1 MVRKKRSSLLKF
13 IITSLA
19 FLFLFLSSGCNFAT
33 ETEVTEADREQ
44 VVNVIKWNLYY
55 AQVEDLAG
63 YMRTIHEDSPARADT
78 HTAMQRI
85 FSDFNLSYYL
95 VQYEIVS
102 ISVESADIRVTQDT
116 LKVSGDLPFRNNRLT
131 AVHTLRKTDDGKW
144 KIYYSE
150 MEDVQYLN

>member
-1 MVRKKRSSLLKF
+1 VRTKRRSILRFTL
-13 IITSLA
+13 TTLA
-19 FLFLFLSSGCNFAT
+19 FLLLLLSGACNFAVD
-33 ETEVTEADREQ
+33 TEVTEEDREQ

-63 YMRTIHEDSPARADT
+63 YMRTIHNDSPARADT
-78 HTAMQRI
+78 HTAMQKI
-85 FSDFNLSYYL
+85 FLDFNLSYYL
-95 VQYEIVS
+95 VHYEIVS

-116 LKVSGDLPFRNNRLT
+116 RKVSGDLPFRDNRLT